1 MNGLIQIYKFYFK
14 HFEYVIEYNEKLI
27 WADHLTSNSK

>member
-27 WADHLTSNSK
+27 